1 MTSDTQA
8 NSADAHP
15 SPQRGAVSLGTL
27 WFGIWG
33 APMAWISLE
42 LLSYILTTAMCDV
55 DSHSVLRAHADK
67 VWHYLLPISVMAGI
81 IALAAACT
89 AVHNWRK
96 TRHEK
101 SGSAHQLLE
110 VGEGRTRFL
119 AMFGLLTSAGFIIA
133 LLFSTTMLF
142 LIPLCR

>member
-1 MTSDTQA
+1 MPSDKQVIPT
-8 NSADAHP
+8 DPHP
-15 SPQRGAVSLGTL
+15 SPQRGKVSLGAL

-33 APMAWISLE
+33 APLAWISLE
-42 LLSYILTTAMCDV
+42 LLSYILTTAICNT
-55 DSHSVLRAHADK
+55 DSHIALRAHADK
-67 VWHYLLPISVMAGI
+67 VSHYLVPISLIACL
-81 IALAAACT
+81 IALLAAVT

-119 AMFGLLTSAGFIIA
+119 AMFGLLTSSGFIIA
-133 LLFSTTMLF
+133 LFFSSAMLF
-142 LIPLCR
+142 LIPLCK